1 MKKLLGNKIVM
12 AGGLAVVA
20 GIVFMFVLRPMLFG
34 SESKTAAEEP
44 ASGAPAGAAAHGGA
58 TSPGT
63 AATAAAHQNPGP
75 TYQLKDRILNLNGTP
90 RHYLKLGLALEFKAK
105 SPAFY
110 KLAGEARAKADEE
123 FALEL
128 APKAP
133 AIEDAITTLVGAKS
147 QAQISTPA
155 GQAELKRELLER
167 IAQVVGE
174 PELVNVY
181 FTQFVTQ

>member
-1 MKKLLGNKIVM
+1 MNKLLGNKIVM
-12 AGGLAVVA
+12 AAGLAVVV
-20 GIVFMFVLRPMLFG
+20 GVVFMFVLRPMLFDG
-34 SESKTAAEEP
+34 DTKTTGQGGAH
-44 ASGAPAGAAAHGGA
+44 GAPAGAA
-58 TSPGT
+58 T
-63 AATAAAHQNPGP
+63 ATATAVHQNPGP

-105 SPAFY
+105 SPSFY
-110 KLAGEARAKADEE
+110 KLAGEARVKADEE

-128 APKAP
+128 GPKVP
-133 AIEDAITTLVGAKS
+133 AIEDAITTLVGTKS

-155 GQAELKRELLER
+155 GQAELKRELMER
-167 IAQVVGE
+167 IAHVVGG